1 MVLWAPQWEFPAQWA
16 LKKHLQVCVWQQHR
30 AITSHQCHR
39 QPSPGQPPAQGLCWD
54 RGRAV
59 SDTWGDPCWRGQGSR
74 DPTALLL
81 VLHQCLV
88 FGVTL
93 PCCPGGKCFCLS
105 QLLHSHL
112 WCAADTCWHRHCN
125 KGKMEMLRVT
135 KKCKIFLLKRNKM
148 DQLSIPCLALNL
160 TLENQSKLHHS
171 HV

>member
-81 VLHQCLV
+81 VLHQCLSASCLEWHCPAV
-88 FGVTL
+88 QEENAFVYPSSCTVT
-93 PCCPGGKCFCLS
+93 S
-105 QLLHSHL
+105 DVQ
-112 WCAADTCWHRHCN
+112 
-125 KGKMEMLRVT
+125 
-135 KKCKIFLLKRNKM
+135 
-148 DQLSIPCLALNL
+148 L
-160 TLENQSKLHHS
+160 TLVGIVIVIRAKWKCWEWPKNAKFSCWKGTKWISSASLAWLWI
-171 HV
+171 